1 MINNTDQVQSS
12 TKSVPEAIKI
22 LKHHGIVW
30 NTGAVRQRLPPQ
42 EKPALK
48 TQYDV

>member
-1 MINNTDQVQSS
+1 MKEKIP
-12 TKSVPEAIKI
+12 KSEI
-22 LKHHGIVW
+22 HR

-48 TQYDV
+48 TQYGV